1 MKDVVWNII
10 AFPIEKNVQTFFFS
24 ISDDLVFKQAKPG
37 ISFVAGIISHISDQ
51 EFKDKTKSN
60 SSEGQTFVPSVELPL
75 ALRSNLPCHVRF
87 K

>member
-1 MKDVVWNII
+1 MEYNSLPHRKKCANVV
-10 AFPIEKNVQTFFFS
+10 FS

-75 ALRSNLPCHVRF
+75 AL